1 MVPKTVARIIT
12 ENWNIIEIFAQ
23 SLDKTIK
30 IFGMKFPTE
39 GILN

>member
-1 MVPKTVARIIT
+1 VEK
-12 ENWNIIEIFAQ
+12 FAQ
-23 SLDKTIK
+23 SVDKTIK